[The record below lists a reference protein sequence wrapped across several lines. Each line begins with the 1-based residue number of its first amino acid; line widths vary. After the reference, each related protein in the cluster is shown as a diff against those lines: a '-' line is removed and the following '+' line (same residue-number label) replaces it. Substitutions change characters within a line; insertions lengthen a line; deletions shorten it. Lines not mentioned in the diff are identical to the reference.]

1 MNTML
6 RKRALQRT
14 SLAALACLLGV
25 ALAAD
30 AQTTRG
36 SIAGTIRDAQGAAVP
51 GATIELNAPRRG
63 DTQVTTSNETGD
75 FVFLNLLPDTY
86 RLKVTMDS
94 FKTVERENVVLN
106 ATDQLT
112 VGVITL
118 ELGALTETVT
128 VTSRVV
134 EVQSGTTWKHLA
146 TCLRRSIRTRYG
158 IRSSSERTTLPR
170 ITRQSTRL
178 RWIRG

>member
-6 RKRALQRT
+6 RKRALQRV
-14 SLAALACLLGV
+14 SLAALACLLV
-25 ALAAD
+25 AAHAAD

-51 GATIELNAPRRG
+51 GATIELSAPRRG

-75 FVFLNLLPDTY
+75 FVFLNLLPETY
-86 RLKVTMDS
+86 RLKITMDS

-106 ATDQLT
+106 AADRLS
-112 VGVITL
+112 VGIIQL

-134 EVQSGTTWKHLA
+134 EVQSRSAERSLA
-146 TCLRRSIRTRYG
+146 IDSTAIANLAVNGRSPLALTRIVPG
-158 IRSSSERTTLPR
+158 IANAPAA
-170 ITRQSTRL
+170 
-178 RWIRG
+178 